1 MHRAHAEYVRS
12 SLTMPK
18 SLVNTPVKGPKFSVI
33 KNIMGACMIAA
44 QRARRISVAERTL
57 NRKNPTS
64 RRKRPRMN
72 LSADWVRKIITKHM
86 TSSIFDRAQAMM
98 QKWKVFNIS
107 ERSLVVNSPAHQ
119 PTVNFE
125 VGLLW
130 GVKPFLVPIPHIYIG
145 KNATNLSKGVGQA
158 DGKVHTNTTSL

>member
-33 KNIMGACMIAA
+33 KNIMGACMIAV

-72 LSADWVRKIITKHM
+72 LSAD
-86 TSSIFDRAQAMM
+86 
-98 QKWKVFNIS
+98 
-107 ERSLVVNSPAHQ
+107 
-119 PTVNFE
+119 
-125 VGLLW
+125 
-130 GVKPFLVPIPHIYIG
+130 
-145 KNATNLSKGVGQA
+145 
-158 DGKVHTNTTSL
+158 